1 MLLLAAMSIALVQ
14 AAMTHV
20 RIIDGVETIVSHRMA
35 NMSSIATKASN
46 ESVSVPKRWDGSPAY
61 QEYQTAYNRGCT
73 LNGMLN
79 LDDARAGQLFTPP
92 RASAHSDLLDVQGK
106 I

>member
-14 AAMTHV
+14 ATMTHV

-35 NMSSIATKASN
+35 NMSSIVTISPD
-46 ESVSVPKRWDGSPAY
+46 ESMSVSKRWDGSPAY

-73 LNGMLN
+73 LNGMLH

-92 RASAHSDLLDVQGK
+92 RASAHSNFDVKGK